1 LIRLTTGVWL
11 AWSYAERGAFE
22 LAIAEADE
30 VLRYAKALAQPFH
43 LVHAYV
49 GLGFAH
55 VYRGDVDAVIPMLED
70 GIGLCEAA
78 QMPIVFPLIAIPLG
92 MAYLMAGRAHE
103 AIALLERAV
112 EEQRREVGHEVNYAL
127 RLGLLAEARLRT
139 DGPEAARAIAT
150 DALERAVA

>member
-1 LIRLTTGVWL
+1 SAVLGHYFWISGEADRALEVVERAVAIAEETSDARLRVLANDYLGMCSHTRGDYPRAISAFTTTAVRLVEGGTAGDPSLDLIRLTTGVWL

-55 VYRGDVDAVIPMLED
+55 VYRGDVD
-70 GIGLCEAA
+70 
-78 QMPIVFPLIAIPLG
+78 
-92 MAYLMAGRAHE
+92 
-103 AIALLERAV
+103 
-112 EEQRREVGHEVNYAL
+112 
-127 RLGLLAEARLRT
+127 
-139 DGPEAARAIAT
+139 
-150 DALERAVA
+150 